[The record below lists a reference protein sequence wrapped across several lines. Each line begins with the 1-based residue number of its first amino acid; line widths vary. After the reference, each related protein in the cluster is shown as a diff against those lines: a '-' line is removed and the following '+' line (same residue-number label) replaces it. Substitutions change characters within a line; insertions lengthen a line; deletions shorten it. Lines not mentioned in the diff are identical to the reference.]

1 MEAVL
6 RYDGASDRDDV
17 TPSARLQL
25 VREATASVVAGAVMD
40 VETAGRLIQPELE
53 SYGEVIAAVEQN
65 VAGLL
70 VRGEGESFTE
80 RVGEL
85 MEAWGMSDEAR
96 RYHRHLA
103 AAFEHKRVFLKL
115 EWCEVDCRVERQIA
129 VYYRRRPHVHEAL
142 QILTRFAGYG
152 LSVDALRE
160 LGSIL
165 GKDTVHFVAFT
176 ARPDRPLWHKF
187 YFSQYVT
194 AESYARVEAR
204 LQRAAGCTTASSGSV
219 ARWTVY
225 QDRLAP
231 PYRPCTLF
239 VSRAISEDGVD
250 DSIKIDYPEVPPVI
264 AAGLLDGAE
273 AERAGS
279 RLRRLCDAAGR
290 QALSYLGVRIG
301 AGSRLVLKGYAD
313 FP

>member
-17 TPSARLQL
+17 SPPARLQL
-25 VREATASVVAGAVMD
+25 VREATASVVAGAAPD
-40 VETAGRLIQPELE
+40 VEMVCRLIEPELE

-65 VAGLL
+65 AAGLL

-85 MEAWGMSDEAR
+85 MGGWGMSDEAR
-96 RYHRHLA
+96 HYHRHLA
-103 AAFEHKRVFLKL
+103 TAFEHKRVFLKL
-115 EWCEVDCRVERQIA
+115 EWCEVDGRIERQIA

-152 LSVDALRE
+152 LPLETFRE

-194 AESYARVEAR
+194 PESYGRVEAR
-204 LQRAAGCTTASSGSV
+204 LQRAVEHVAPNSGPV
-219 ARWTVY
+219 ARWAAY
-225 QDRLAP
+225 RDRLAP
-231 PYRPCTLF
+231 VYRSCTLF

-250 DSIKIDYPEVPPVI
+250 GSIKLDYPDVSPVV
-264 AAGLLDGAE
+264 AAGLLDGTGGN
-273 AERAGS
+273 RAAS
-279 RLRRLCDAAGR
+279 RLRRVCEATDR
-290 QALSYLGVRIG
+290 QTLSYLGVRLG
-301 AGSRLVLKGYAD
+301 AGSQVVLKGYAD
-313 FP
+313 LT